1 MTKPISKILYIILWN
16 NENITIAGKSIY
28 WKDWQAAD
36 IGRLC
41 DLLNENNKDFCR
53 KTGRK
58 PFTNFY
64 GLIAAIPDK
73 WKRAALRLETNFSK
87 EKMKRLAENSCNG

>member
-16 NENITIAGKSIY
+16 DENITIAGKSIY

-41 DLLNENNKDFCR
+41 DLLNENSKLLSYEDFC
-53 KTGRK
+53 
-58 PFTNFY
+58 

-87 EKMKRLAENSCNG
+87 EKMKRLAENSCSG